1 MDIPAGLVRTRDL
14 KILSIKFSTM
24 KKLLFIL
31 FTMGCLQ
38 SVSAQK
44 LDFWLDAGAKV
55 QTGMSMLYNGAIG
68 DDPNYDYTIAT
79 STKIGGKLGINWNYT
94 GVSFDVMVG
103 SLNGKFQNTNAAGGD
118 DMEVSAS
125 SVDIYVL
132 FRDARK
138 KGYFELGPKVSF
150 LGDVKSGPVGGEKTI
165 INPDFYEKNPM
176 AAVIGFG
183 TYVLGNDGRFS
194 GIIGLRFEYGFTDIV
209 SEAGSELANRQP
221 VPYAGDPSSTNPIF
235 AGIVF
240 ELNWGIGGVG
250 QARCGEKSKF
260 IWF

>member
-1 MDIPAGLVRTRDL
+1 
-14 KILSIKFSTM
+14 M
-24 KKLLFIL
+24 KKLLFCV
-31 FTMGCLQ
+31 FTLCFIQQAQ
-38 SVSAQK
+38 SQK

-55 QTGMSMLYNGAIG
+55 QTGASMLYNSAIG
-68 DDPNYDYTIAT
+68 DDPNFDYTIAT
-79 STKIGGKLGINWNYT
+79 STKLGGKLGINWNYT

-103 SLNGKFQNTNAAGGD
+103 SLNGTFQNTSQAGGD
-118 DMEVSAS
+118 DMEVSVS

-150 LGDVKSGPVGGEKTI
+150 LGDVKAGPKNGTKQI
-165 INPDFYEKNPM
+165 MNPDLYEKNPL

-194 GIIGLRFEYGFTDIV
+194 GILGLRFEYGFTDIV
-209 SEAGSELANRQP
+209 SAQGSEPMNRQP
-221 VPYAGDPSSTNPIF
+221 VNYIGDAASTNPIF

>member
-1 MDIPAGLVRTRDL
+1 MK
-14 KILSIKFSTM
+14 KILLSLVIIACS
-24 KKLLFIL
+24 L
-31 FTMGCLQ
+31 
-38 SVSAQK
+38 SVNAQK

-55 QTGMSMLYNGAIG
+55 QTGMSMLYNSAIG
-68 DDPNYDYTIAT
+68 DDPNYDYTFAN

-103 SLNGKFQNTNAAGGD
+103 SLNGTFQNTSPGGGD
-118 DMEVSAS
+118 DYEVSVN

-132 FRDARK
+132 FRDARR
-138 KGYFELGPKVSF
+138 KGYFEVGPKVSF
-150 LGDVKSGPVGGEKTI
+150 LGDVKAGPQNGEKAI
-165 INPDFYEKNPM
+165 MNPDHYEKNPL

-194 GIIGLRFEYGFTDIV
+194 GILGLRFEYGFTDIV
-209 SEAGSELANRQP
+209 SAEGAMAANRQP
-221 VPYAGDPSSTNPIF
+221 VNYTGEAAGTHPIF